1 MKREAANKME
11 FDRALMNAFKE
22 QFQVDVWL
30 EAGDQTDAIP
40 AHKLILVARSKVFRN
55 ILESD
60 DIEASLSKETI
71 TLSEMKHDELEMF
84 LEFIY
89 NGSLSDTKMMQHV
102 RVFYLAAY
110 KYEIPHLRDLCRNQ
124 LIGSMNTIN
133 VFDVLELA
141 KTQSDKILERA
152 VSEFI
157 TSNMEEISLFSSKS
171 IRGHVNK
178 LKSSSVEVP
187 YNKVY
192 SPEELMS
199 ANKKSRP
206 MQTER
211 EAANKRKFDGGLMN
225 ALKTQWPADVL
236 LKAGDQTE
244 AIPAQKFILV
254 FRNLLE
260 PDDFKASL
268 SKETITLS
276 EMKHDELEA
285 FLEFIYDGSLSLAKL
300 VQHVRVLYLA
310 ADKYEIPH
318 LQDLCRNQLIASMN
332 TRNVFDVLELAKTHS
347 DKILKHAVSEFFASN
362 MEGISS
368 SSKFMSFVKSDPAL
382 TVQAIRGHV
391 YKLKRKRQEEKKMFE
406 C

>member
-1 MKREAANKME
+1 MKREAANKKK

-60 DIEASLSKETI
+60 DIEASLSKKTI
-71 TLSEMKHDELEMF
+71 TLSEMKHNELEMF

-89 NGSLSDTKMMQHV
+89 KGSLSHTKMMQHV
-102 RVFYLAAY
+102 RVFYLAADKY
-110 KYEIPHLRDLCRNQ
+110 KIPHLQDLCRNQ
-124 LIGSMNTIN
+124 LIVSMNTRN

-141 KTQSDKILERA
+141 KIHSDKILERA
-152 VSEFI
+152 VTEFI
-157 TSNMEEISLFSSKS
+157 TSNMEEISLLSSES

-178 LKSSSVEVP
+178 LKSSNVKVP
-187 YNKVY
+187 YNK
-192 SPEELMS
+192 
-199 ANKKSRP
+199 SRP
-206 MQTER
+206 KQSER
-211 EAANKRKFDGGLMN
+211 EAENKRKFDGGHMN

-244 AIPAQKFILV
+244 AIPAHKLILMAKSKV

-276 EMKHDELEA
+276 EMKHDELET
-285 FLEFIYDGSLSLAKL
+285 FREFIYDGSLSRTKL
-300 VQHVRVLYLA
+300 VQHVRALYLA

-332 TRNVFDVLELAKTHS
+332 TRDVFDVLELAKIHS
-347 DKILKHAVSEFFASN
+347 DMILKHAVSEFFASN

-368 SSKFMSFVKSDPAL
+368 SSKFMSFVKSNPAL

-391 YKLKRKRQEEKKMFE
+391 NKLKRKRQEEK
-406 C
+406 